1 MAYEHKESQRSYEE
15 EIQANKA
22 LINEAMRNISN
33 KLNESYNQF
42 QKRFE
47 RIKDVLGKR
56 KELRQKRLQKV
67 RSTSI
72 TPDNSMSDLINDLKI
87 N

>member
-1 MAYEHKESQRSYEE
+1 MAYEHKETQQSFEE

-22 LINEAMRNISN
+22 LINDMMRSISN
-33 KLNESYNQF
+33 KLDETYLQF
-42 QKRFE
+42 QKRID
-47 RIKDVLGKR
+47 RIREAINRR
-56 KELRQKRLQKV
+56 KEARQKRLQKV
-67 RSTSI
+67 RLSST

>member
-1 MAYEHKESQRSYEE
+1 MAYEHKESQRSFEE

-22 LINEAMRNISN
+22 LINDAIRSITN
-33 KLNESYNQF
+33 KLNESYTQF

-47 RIKDVLGKR
+47 RIKDVLDKR

-67 RSTSI
+67 RSTTTI
-72 TPDNSMSDLINDLKI
+72 PDNSMSDLINDLKI

>member
-1 MAYEHKESQRSYEE
+1 MAYEHKETQQSFEE

-22 LINEAMRNISN
+22 LINDMMRSISN
-33 KLNESYNQF
+33 KLDETYLQF
-42 QKRFE
+42 QKRID
-47 RIKDVLGKR
+47 RIREAINRR
-56 KELRQKRLQKV
+56 KEARQKRLQRV
-67 RSTSI
+67 RLSST